1 MERADAEPQWKL
13 NLRRQ
18 IAEVEALRSIYGQD
32 GEFEFNMVLEES
44 LNNLILR
51 DVDAVQEEYHVS
63 FTIHLLSVKV
73 AGRHVSARFYM
84 PRGYPEDE
92 PLHVSVICSG
102 QISRL
107 DHDAINMVAREEACK
122 LVGHEGGF
130 QILQVIQEKAEDLNN
145 RMRHNTHNQ
154 EKQRREEI
162 DMSICIKRVL
172 IWFHHIKSP
181 QKRKSIL
188 EWSKSHDIGG
198 YLKSGYPGILVIE
211 GEKSCIDAYVK
222 QVQCLRWQAMSVRA
236 EEEKEVPS
244 SSTLES
250 SRRFPIE
257 KILAVVKELEDHG
270 GMSELG
276 RYCKEANLEGLFW
289 SALKITR

>member
-18 IAEVEALRSIYGQD
+18 IAE
-32 GEFEFNMVLEES
+32 
-44 LNNLILR
+44 R

-211 GEKSCIDAYVK
+211 GEKSWIDAYVK

-250 SRRFPIE
+250 SRRFPI
-257 KILAVVKELEDHG
+257 VVKELEDHG

-276 RYCKEANLEGLFW
+276 RYCKEANLEGLFL